1 MELLTGLYL
10 YVGYLLSDLLT
21 DPSLPLFVGLH
32 HGPTPL
38 PITPRSVFFMLPDH
52 EIFVNWTGFLTVPYR
67 KNLVTYLRAN
77 VKFAVMV

>member
-1 MELLTGLYL
+1 LGCELLVWNCRSTELATKGRGACCGWEDEMELLTGLYL

-38 PITPRSVFFMLPDH
+38 PITPKVRVLYASRP
-52 EIFVNWTGFLTVPYR
+52 
-67 KNLVTYLRAN
+67 
-77 VKFAVMV
+77 